1 MVGARTAETSQALGW
16 SNVARF
22 REEPQACAVC
32 GRSVACQTRPES
44 AEIGLDAAADR
55 CLLSEYTRRVS
66 DTATPFDLKTFLASL
81 PAKPGVYR
89 MLSADGTILYVGKA
103 RHLKNRVSSYFHGR
117 AHSEKTQVLVGQVAR
132 VEVTVTASEIEALL
146 LEFNLIK
153 RHRPR
158 YNVLLKDDKSFPF
171 IQLTAHQFPR
181 LVYFRGTRKEPG
193 RFFGPYP
200 SSVAARETLL
210 LLQKLFRIR
219 PCEDTYFANRSRPC
233 LQYQIQRCMAPCV
246 GLISKEAYAQD
257 VADATKVLEGRN
269 DEVVVDLRRR
279 MDAAAEKLHFE
290 DAARLRDQIAML
302 KQVQS
307 SQSVSSIGGQDIDA
321 VAVAGAGQDYC
332 VSIVFL
338 RGGRNLGS
346 TNFFTRGGL
355 GGEIEALDAFLQ
367 QYYLARE
374 APSEILV
381 SHQVEDAD
389 LLESALAERS
399 HHAVRLRSN
408 VRGTRARWLAM
419 ARANADLGL
428 KMKAASRAGLAEQLE
443 SLGAELG
450 LGQAPMRLEC
460 FDVSHTMG
468 ESAIASCVVMGPE
481 GPVKSDYRRFNLR
494 DLTPGDDYAGLRQA
508 VERHFTRVARGE
520 SPVPDVLLIDGGP
533 GQLQVALEA
542 LEKTGV
548 APAITVGV
556 AKGADR
562 RVGQE
567 RLFLAGQD
575 APLILPA
582 GSPAL
587 RLIQRVRDE
596 AHRFAIAGHRKA
608 RDRTRRESF
617 LEEIPGL
624 GPARR
629 RELLKAFGGL
639 QGVKQASV
647 EDLSKV
653 QGISRALAE
662 RIYEHM
668 NPGS

>member
-1 MVGARTAETSQALGW
+1 MS
-16 SNVARF
+16 
-22 REEPQACAVC
+22 
-32 GRSVACQTRPES
+32 
-44 AEIGLDAAADR
+44 DAANPDPDA
-55 CLLSEYTRRVS
+55 
-66 DTATPFDLKTFLASL
+66 PFDLRSFLASL
-81 PAKPGVYR
+81 PARPGVYR
-89 MLSADGTILYVGKA
+89 MLGADGTILYVGKA
-103 RHLKNRVSSYFHGR
+103 RHLRNRVSSYFHGR
-117 AHSEKTQVLVGQVAR
+117 SHGEKTQVLVGQVAR
-132 VEVTVTASEIEALL
+132 IEVTVTASEIEALL

-171 IQLTAHQFPR
+171 IHLTAHEYPR
-181 LVYFRGTRKEPG
+181 LAYFRGTRKEEG

-200 SSVAARETLL
+200 NSVATRETLL

-219 PCEDTYFANRSRPC
+219 PCEDTFFANRSRPC
-233 LQYQIQRCMAPCV
+233 LQYQIQRCTAPCV
-246 GLISKEAYAQD
+246 GFVSNQAYAQD
-257 VADATKVLEGRN
+257 VSDATGVLEGRN
-269 DEVVVDLRRR
+269 DEVVADLRRR
-279 MDAAAEKLHFE
+279 MDAASETLQFE

-302 KQVQS
+302 KEIQS
-307 SQSVSSIGGQDIDA
+307 SQAVSRIAGQDIDA
-321 VAVAGAGQDYC
+321 VALSGVGQDCC
-332 VSIVFL
+332 VSVVFL

-346 TNFFTRGGL
+346 TNYFMKAGL
-355 GGEIEALDAFLQ
+355 GGEGDTLGAFLE

-374 APSEILV
+374 APAEILV
-381 SHQVEDAD
+381 SHAVEDAD
-389 LLESALAERS
+389 LVEAALTERS
-399 HHAVRLRSN
+399 HHAVQIRSN

-419 ARANADLGL
+419 ARANAELGL

-450 LGQAPMRLEC
+450 LERAPQRLEC

-494 DLTPGDDYAGLRQA
+494 ELTPGDDYAGLKQA
-508 VERHFTRVARGE
+508 VERHFTRIARGE
-520 SPVPDVLLIDGGP
+520 SPLPDVLLIDGGP
-533 GQLQVALEA
+533 GQLQAALDA
-542 LEKTGV
+542 LAKVGV

-575 APLILPA
+575 APLILAA

-639 QGVKQASV
+639 QGVRQASV
-647 EDLSKV
+647 EDLAKV

-662 RIYEHM
+662 RIYERM

>member
-1 MVGARTAETSQALGW
+1 VS
-16 SNVARF
+16 
-22 REEPQACAVC
+22 
-32 GRSVACQTRPES
+32 
-44 AEIGLDAAADR
+44 DAATSSPEA
-55 CLLSEYTRRVS
+55 
-66 DTATPFDLKTFLASL
+66 PFDLRSFLASL

-89 MLSADGTILYVGKA
+89 MLGADGTILYVGKA

-117 AHSEKTQVLVGQVAR
+117 AHGEKTQVLVGQVAR
-132 VEVTVTASEIEALL
+132 IEVTVTASEIEALL

-171 IQLTAHQFPR
+171 IHLTAHEYPR
-181 LVYFRGTRKEPG
+181 LAYFRGTRKVAG

-200 SSVAARETLL
+200 NSVATRETLL

-219 PCEDTYFANRSRPC
+219 PCEDTFFANRSRPC
-233 LQYQIQRCMAPCV
+233 LQYQIQRCTAPCV
-246 GLISKEAYAQD
+246 GFVSKQAYAQD
-257 VADATKVLEGRN
+257 VSDATRVLEGRN
-269 DEVVVDLRRR
+269 DEVVADLRRR
-279 MDAAAEKLHFE
+279 MDAAAESLQFE
-290 DAARLRDQIAML
+290 EAARLRDQIAML
-302 KQVQS
+302 KEIQS
-307 SQSVSSIGGQDIDA
+307 SQSVSRIAGQDIDA
-321 VAVAGAGQDYC
+321 VALSGTGRDCCVA
-332 VSIVFL
+332 VVFL

-346 TNFFTRGGL
+346 TNFFLKGGL
-355 GGEIEALDAFLQ
+355 GGEGETLGAFLE

-374 APSEILV
+374 APAEILV
-381 SHQVEDAD
+381 SHAVEDAD
-389 LLESALAERS
+389 LVEAALTERS
-399 HHAVRLRSN
+399 HHAVEIRSN

-419 ARANADLGL
+419 ARANAELGL

-443 SLGAELG
+443 SLGVELG
-450 LGQAPMRLEC
+450 LGRAPQRLEC

-494 DLTPGDDYAGLRQA
+494 DLTPGDDYAGLKQA
-508 VERHFTRVARGE
+508 VERHFTRIARGE
-520 SPVPDVLLIDGGP
+520 SPLPDVLLIDGGP
-533 GQLQVALEA
+533 GQLQAALDA
-542 LEKTGV
+542 LAKIGI

-575 APLILPA
+575 APLILA
-582 GSPAL
+582 TGSPAL

-647 EDLSKV
+647 EDLAKV

-662 RIYEHM
+662 RIYERM